1 MQTVG
6 EVHVAQGD
14 TQVEQTGV
22 PVVTFELLFTYS
34 PDWQDAMQVLVV
46 VSRMGVE
53 LLWLHSVQLVAI

>member
-1 MQTVG
+1 MQIVG

-22 PVVTFELLFTYS
+22 PVVAFELLFTYY
-34 PDWQDAMQVLVV
+34 PGWQDAMQVLVV

-53 LLWLHSVQLVAI
+53 LL